1 MSFIFNLSG
10 VEHPANSQDQLVSL
24 IKMYLVFVLYLH
36 KLDSEK
42 CPRNFTYQ
50 IDSCTLAF
58 LQIQGNIE
66 QCLTFF
72 RNYPQPRG
80 RTVELL

>member
-10 VEHPANSQDQLVSL
+10 VEHPANSQDQLVFL
-24 IKMYLVFVLYLH
+24 IKMYLVFVLYYLH
-36 KLDSEK
+36 KHDSEK

-58 LQIQGNIE
+58 LQIQGNFE
-66 QCLTFF
+66 LCLTYFQKLS
-72 RNYPQPRG
+72 PTSGPDS
-80 RTVELL
+80 

>member
-58 LQIQGNIE
+58 LQIQGNFE
-66 QCLTFF
+66 QCLPFF
-72 RNYPQPRG
+72 QKLSP
-80 RTVELL
+80 TE